1 MHSTQEIER
10 LYQEHGAA
18 LVLFGTSMVGERNV
32 AQDAVH
38 QVFLRLLESGD
49 LARAKD
55 QKAYLFASVRN
66 QLLND
71 AKVRQRMVPLEP
83 DSTWFEAPERDYAA
97 EENLRRA
104 LGELIPDQRQVV
116 ILHIWGE
123 LTFSQTAEVLGIS
136 ANTAASRYRYGIEK
150 LRESMCSEE
159 KI

>member
-1 MHSTQEIER
+1 
-10 LYQEHGAA
+10 
-18 LVLFGTSMVGERNV
+18 MVGERDL

-49 LARAKD
+49 LRRAAD

-71 AKVRQRMVPLEP
+71 AKVRQRTVPLEP
-83 DSTWFEAPERDYAA
+83 DSTWFEPPERDYAA
-97 EENLRRA
+97 EQNLRRA
-104 LGELIPDQRQVV
+104 LGELISDQRQVV
-116 ILHIWGE
+116 ILHIWGG

-136 ANTAASRYRYGIEK
+136 ANTAASRYRYGIGK

-159 KI
+159 KL

>member
-1 MHSTQEIER
+1 M
-10 LYQEHGAA
+10 L
-18 LVLFGTSMVGERNV
+18 GERNA

-38 QVFLRLLESGD
+38 QVFLRLLENAD

-55 QKAYLFASVRN
+55 QKAYLFASVKN

-71 AKVRQRMVPLEP
+71 AKVRQRTVPLEP
-83 DSTWFEAPERDYAA
+83 DSAWFEPPERDYAA

-123 LTFSQTAEVLGIS
+123 LTFAQTAEVLGLS

>member
-1 MHSTQEIER
+1 
-10 LYQEHGAA
+10 
-18 LVLFGTSMVGERNV
+18 MVGERNL

-49 LARAKD
+49 LRRAAD

-71 AKVRQRMVPLEP
+71 AKVRQRTVPLEP
-83 DSTWFEAPERDYAA
+83 DSTWFEPPERDYAA
-97 EENLRRA
+97 EQNLRRA
-104 LGELIPDQRQVV
+104 LGELISDQRQVV
-116 ILHIWGE
+116 ILHIWGG

-136 ANTAASRYRYGIEK
+136 ANTAASRYRYGIGK

-159 KI
+159 KL

>member
-1 MHSTQEIER
+1 
-10 LYQEHGAA
+10 
-18 LVLFGTSMVGERNV
+18 MVGERNL

-49 LARAKD
+49 LRRAAD

-71 AKVRQRMVPLEP
+71 AKVRQRTVPLEP
-83 DSTWFEAPERDYAA
+83 DSTWFEPPERDYAA
-97 EENLRRA
+97 EQNLRRA

-116 ILHIWGE
+116 ILHVWGG

-136 ANTAASRYRYGIEK
+136 ANTAASRYRYGIGK

-159 KI
+159 KL

>member
-1 MHSTQEIER
+1 MHPTREIER

-18 LVLFGTSMVGERNV
+18 LVLFGTSMVGEPNL

-49 LARAKD
+49 LRRAAD

-71 AKVRQRMVPLEP
+71 AKVRQRTVPLEP
-83 DSTWFEAPERDYAA
+83 DSAWFEPPERDYAA
-97 EENLRRA
+97 EQNLRRA

-116 ILHIWGE
+116 ILHIWGG

-136 ANTAASRYRYGIEK
+136 ANTAASRYRYGIGK

-159 KI
+159 KL

>member
-1 MHSTQEIER
+1 
-10 LYQEHGAA
+10 
-18 LVLFGTSMVGERNV
+18 MVGERNL

-38 QVFLRLLESGD
+38 QVFLRLLDGGD
-49 LARAKD
+49 LARARD

-71 AKVRQRMVPLEP
+71 AKVRQRTVPLEP
-83 DSTWFEAPERDYAA
+83 DSAWFEPPERDYAA

-123 LTFSQTAEVLGIS
+123 LTFSQIAEVLGIS
-136 ANTAASRYRYGIEK
+136 ANTTASRYRYGIGK

-159 KI
+159 KV